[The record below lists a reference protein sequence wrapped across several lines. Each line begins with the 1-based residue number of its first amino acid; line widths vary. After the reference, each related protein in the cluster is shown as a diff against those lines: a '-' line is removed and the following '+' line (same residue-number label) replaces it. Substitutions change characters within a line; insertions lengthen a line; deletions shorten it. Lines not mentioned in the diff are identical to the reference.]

1 VNEPRYR
8 KELLSSLKNHPNET
22 KMNLTSLATAF
33 GDSNTKDK
41 KKNKKQQ
48 RRRAILMLA
57 IYLFTSASF
66 AQFLTEEAIQNYGF
80 GVMSL
85 VMNDDYDLLREELP
99 HFQAF
104 HNKCQNFMYVTYCLN
119 PLTGYYFQFFMES
132 NQRKIDIWEK
142 QIERHDSRF
151 REIVAGEV
159 RDAHVNG
166 DGTGVISIDTGSV
179 VQNVYVPFPEILIMP
194 REGDLIQIECAK
206 KWIRGS
212 QHLELVRMGT

>member
-1 VNEPRYR
+1 MVNI
-8 KELLSSLKNHPNET
+8 
-22 KMNLTSLATAF
+22 TSLANAF

-41 KKNKKQQ
+41 KKNNKKQE
-48 RRRAILMLA
+48 RRRAIFMLA

-85 VMNDDYDLLREELP
+85 VMEDDYDLLREELP

-104 HNKCQNFMYVTYCLN
+104 HDKCQTFMYITYCLN

-132 NQRKIDIWEK
+132 NQRKIDIWNR

-151 REIVAGEV
+151 RETVAGEV
-159 RDAHVNG
+159 RSVSTNG
-166 DGTGVISIDTGSV
+166 DGTSIIAIDTGSV
-179 VQNVYVPFPEILIMP
+179 VQNIYVPFPEILVMP
-194 REGDLIQIECAK
+194 REGDLIQLECAK
-206 KWIRGS
+206 KHVRGA
-212 QHLELVRMGT
+212 QRLELVRMGT

>member
-1 VNEPRYR
+1 
-8 KELLSSLKNHPNET
+8 
-22 KMNLTSLATAF
+22 MNLTSLATAF

-85 VMNDDYDLLREELP
+85 VMEDDYDLLREELP
-99 HFQAF
+99 YYQAF
-104 HNKCQNFMYVTYCLN
+104 HDKCQNFMYLTYCLN
-119 PLTGYYFQFFMES
+119 PLTGYYFQFFMQS
-132 NQRKIDIWEK
+132 NQHKIDIWQR

-159 RDAHVNG
+159 RETHSNG
-166 DGTGVISIDTGSV
+166 DGTAIIAIDTGSV
-179 VQNVYVPFPEILIMP
+179 VENIYVPFPEVLVMP

-206 KWIRGS
+206 KYIRGS
-212 QHLELVRMGT
+212 QRLELVRMGI

>member
-1 VNEPRYR
+1 MR
-8 KELLSSLKNHPNET
+8 LDSLVD
-22 KMNLTSLATAF
+22 AF
-33 GDSNTKDK
+33 GDSNTKNK
-41 KKNKKQQ
+41 KKNKKQE

-57 IYLFTSASF
+57 IYIVTSASF

-85 VMNDDYDLLREELP
+85 VMEDDYDLLREELP

-104 HNKCQNFMYVTYCLN
+104 HDKCQNFMYLTYCLN

-132 NQRKIDIWEK
+132 NQAKIDIWQR

-151 REIVAGEV
+151 REVVAGEV

-166 DGTGVISIDTGSV
+166 DGTGIIAIDTGSV
-179 VQNVYVPFPEILIMP
+179 VQNIYVPFPEVITMP
-194 REGDLIQIECAK
+194 RAGDLIQCECAEK
-206 KWIRGS
+206 YIRGS
-212 QHLELVRMGT
+212 KHLELVRMGT